1 MFDFQPET
9 NRLTELSNSGKVA
22 YFSRMRLILFL
33 LSVLQV
39 WTLQAQK
46 VGSKEIERL
55 VDAQFE
61 SSVNTLRN
69 FLTYP
74 NNGRNSED
82 INLNVEWCQD
92 RFLSL
97 GFETQ
102 VIESDG
108 IKHVYAQREV
118 QKGAPFLLFY
128 MQIDGQPVDTAEW
141 NQKSPYQAV
150 LKSCVGADCQIID
163 WKSMNG
169 KWDPD
174 WKIFARSASDSKGP
188 ALAFMEALLIL
199 KNNKIDPMFNMKVI
213 MDFQEE
219 LGSPTLPPLVE
230 KNRDLLKAEAI
241 LVMDGTRHPS
251 NLPTLT
257 FGARGIATMTLTV
270 YGASRDLH
278 SGQYGNFAPN
288 PVFQLSKIL
297 AGMKD
302 ENGKVLIPGY
312 YEGISL
318 SEERKA
324 VLNDLPE
331 SKSELLR
338 QLGLSTSDAVGDTY
352 QEALQYPSLNVRG
365 LKAAWVGRNVRTII
379 PAEAIA
385 EIDMRLVPESP
396 GERQVKLVE
405 EFIRSQGFYIID
417 SLPTA
422 NERLKYSKLIRVQS
436 RIGSKPFRTDL
447 NSELGVWLGKAMD
460 RTFGQGNYIKMQS
473 TGGSQPIAPFISTL
487 NIPAIS
493 VRIPNPD
500 NSIHAPN
507 ENLRLGNF
515 HEGIRTCLGI
525 LTQKY
530 EGDE

>member
-1 MFDFQPET
+1 MIQ
-9 NRLTELSNSGKVA
+9 RKAV
-22 YFSRMRLILFL
+22 YFSSMRRVLFL
-33 LSVLQV
+33 SCISLAMTATSQSIADRDL
-39 WTLQAQK
+39 K
-46 VGSKEIERL
+46 RL
-55 VDAQFE
+55 VDDRFE
-61 SSVNTLRN
+61 ESVGSLRE
-69 FLTYP
+69 FLAYP
-74 NNGRNSED
+74 NNGRSSKD
-82 INLNVEWCQD
+82 IDRNVEWCQN

-128 MQIDGQPVDTAEW
+128 MQIDGQPVDTLEW
-141 NQKSPYQAV
+141 NQESPYQAV
-150 LKSCVGADCQIID
+150 LKSCAEADCQTID
-163 WKSMNG
+163 WKRMSG

-199 KNNKIDPMFNMKVI
+199 KKNNIDPMFNMKVI

-219 LGSPTLPPLVE
+219 LGSPTLPALVE
-230 KNRDLLKAEAI
+230 KNRDLLKAEAMLI
-241 LVMDGTRHPS
+241 MDGTRHPS

-270 YGASRDLH
+270 YGARRDLH

-302 ENGKVLIPGY
+302 EEGRVLIPGFY
-312 YEGISL
+312 DGINL
-318 SEERKA
+318 TDERKA
-324 VLNDLPE
+324 ILNDVPE
-331 SKSELLR
+331 DKQVLLG
-338 QLGLSTSDAVGDTY
+338 QLGLYKSDAVGDTY

-365 LKAAWVGRNVRTII
+365 LRAAWVGSNVRTII
-379 PAEAIA
+379 PSEALA
-385 EIDMRLVPESP
+385 EIDMRLVLESP
-396 GERQVKLVE
+396 AERQIGLVR
-405 EFIRSQGFYIID
+405 EFIRDQGFHILD

-422 NERLKYSKLIRVQS
+422 EERTLYSKLIRVES

-447 NSELGVWLGKAMD
+447 DSELGVWLGNAMD
-460 RTFGQGNYIKMQS
+460 QTFGKGKYIKMQS

-487 NIPAIS
+487 SIPAIS
-493 VRIPNPD
+493 IRIPNPD

-515 HEGIRTCLGI
+515 HEGIRMCLGI

-530 EGDE
+530 ISDE